1 MYILNSP
8 DTNTLRELATEL
20 TTLHYNN
27 TLLSYYKNNKLY
39 LYLGLIVSARA
50 FKEKYPDMPLCL
62 DTIKK
67 SITINDVEYFSH
79 NITRLLNLFYI
90 SNTTQPHITFI
101 STNSFKKMEELFSK
115 FTDVKR
121 LTDLEAACKNIDPKL
136 IIARYQNA
144 IFVVTKSIVDT
155 DTSRNLKN
163 AIYAL
168 IPHFFDLTDIL
179 TELEQHLLNEILL
192 DAKMEIDKTALL
204 LDLLQPLKDNRRE
217 KDIQKIYNA
226 LSHHA
231 NNEEERLL
239 STIDTFQSKI
249 EHLLNEL
256 HNCYDRLNEKNIEL
270 QKLKLY
276 TDKYSEELQK
286 QAELILDY
294 LHQVKAL
301 LEVTITQPDET
312 LIKMLIRTPV
322 RYYDPEPLEATLT
335 NARWEE
341 DMIGALSQDE
351 LNITK
356 ILLTET
362 FIRKKYDFYT
372 IVGAS
377 INLTHRCINTDLVPQ
392 PTATQYYAYPH
403 PHISRYRCLGENATI
418 ILKHL
423 NKSEWI
429 EAINQTIG
437 ACYNI
442 NFTDSIVF
450 KEFCKNLN
458 DPYDAIKCF
467 HNKETGEMFS
477 FRDLK
482 RKYRHV
488 LYMQDITEE
497 YYNNLKNIEM
507 EEENES
513 N

>member
-1 MYILNSP
+1 MYILNGP
-8 DTNTLRELATEL
+8 DTNTLRELASEL
-20 TTLHYNN
+20 TALNHHN
-27 TLLSYYKNNKLY
+27 TLLSYYKNSKVY
-39 LYLGLIVSARA
+39 LYLGLIVSTRA

-62 DTIKK
+62 DATKK
-67 SITINDVEYFSH
+67 HITADEVAYFSH
-79 NITRLLNLFYI
+79 NVERLLNLFYI
-90 SNTTQPHITFI
+90 TNPAQPHITFI
-101 STNSFKKMEELFSK
+101 TTNSFKKMEELFAK

-121 LTDLEAACKNIDPKL
+121 LTDLEAACKNIEPKL
-136 IIARYQNA
+136 LIARYQNA

-168 IPHFFDLTDIL
+168 IPHFFDLTDSL
-179 TELEQHLLNEILL
+179 TEIEQTLLNEILL
-192 DAKMEIDKTALL
+192 DYNIEIDKTALL
-204 LDLLQPLKDNRRE
+204 LELLQPLKDSRRE

-231 NNEEERLL
+231 NSEEERLL
-239 STIDTFQSKI
+239 ETINTFHSKI
-249 EHLLNEL
+249 EYLLHDLQN
-256 HNCYDRLNEKNIEL
+256 YYSRLNEKNIEL

-276 TDKYSEELQK
+276 TDKYSDELK
-286 QAELILDY
+286 NQAELILDY
-294 LHQVKAL
+294 LQQVKAL

-312 LIKMLIRTPV
+312 FIKMLIRTPV

-351 LNITK
+351 LNLIK
-356 ILLTET
+356 IILTET

-372 IVGAS
+372 IVS
-377 INLTHRCINTDLVPQ
+377 TNINLTNRGINTDHVQ
-392 PTATQYYAYPH
+392 QSTAAQHYAYPH
-403 PHISRYRCLGENATI
+403 PHISRYHCLGENASI

-423 NKSEWI
+423 NKNEWI

-442 NFTDSIVF
+442 NFTDSVVL
-450 KEFCKNLN
+450 KEFCRNLN
-458 DPYDAIKCF
+458 DPYDSIKCF
-467 HNKETGEMFS
+467 HNKETDEMFS

-482 RKYRHV
+482 RIYKHV
-488 LYMQDITEE
+488 LYMQDIEE
-497 YYNNLKNIEM
+497 YDLKNIEM